1 MADDDESLDE
11 ILSTPIK
18 QPVAEVEA
26 EGEQPSEPVRDEHGR
41 FAPKPGDEDEP
52 EVTEEQPEAE
62 PEAETEEHN
71 APVAAVI
78 AERRKAQAERERAD
92 KLEAS
97 IAELRGQISVL
108 TQQRTAP
115 PQPQPEPVKPP
126 DFWDDPS
133 KYVEHALTPFQQQI
147 AQMTYRASRAEALA
161 EYGKE
166 TVTAAQAALE
176 QAAKSGQIDGAAVAD
191 TLRKSADPVG
201 DIVRWHQNRPEV
213 QQATMRETLRA
224 ELMAEFGI
232 DPNKPAQPSTP
243 SPQKPLVKMPPS
255 LSRIPAGHSAP
266 ERDESLDEVLSAPR
280 RRA

>member
-18 QPVAEVEA
+18 PVAEVET
-26 EGEQPSEPVRDEHGR
+26 EVEQPTEPVRDEHGR
-41 FAPKPGDEDEP
+41 FAPKGDEEEP
-52 EVTEEQPEAE
+52 EVTEEQPEVV

-92 KLEAS
+92 KLATDL
-97 IAELRGQISVL
+97 AELRGQISVL
-108 TQQRTAP
+108 TQQRTQAP
-115 PQPQPEPVKPP
+115 PQPQAEQPKPVEL
-126 DFWDDPS
+126 WDDPN
-133 KYVEHALTPFQQQI
+133 KFIEQALSPFQQQI

-166 TVTAAQAALE
+166 TVTAAQTALE
-176 QAAKSGQIDGAAVAD
+176 QAAKSGQIDGKAVAD
-191 TLRKSADPVG
+191 TLRKSSDPVG
-201 DIVRWHQNRPEV
+201 DIVRWHQNSPAV
-213 QQATMRETLRA
+213 QTATLRDTLRA

-232 DPNKPAQPSTP
+232 DPNKPAPSPTP
-243 SPQKPLVKMPPS
+243 SPAKPLVKMPPS
-255 LSRIPAGHSAP
+255 LSRIPAGHSVP
-266 ERDESLDEVLSAPR
+266 ERDESLDEVLSVPR

>member
-18 QPVAEVEA
+18 PVAEVEA
-26 EGEQPSEPVRDEHGR
+26 EVEQPSEPVRDEHGR
-41 FAPKPGDEDEP
+41 FAPKPGDEEP
-52 EVTEEQPEAE
+52 EVTEEQPEVT

-92 KLEAS
+92 KLTTDL
-97 IAELRGQISVL
+97 AELRGQISVL
-108 TQQRTAP
+108 TQQRTQAP
-115 PQPQPEPVKPP
+115 TQPQPEPVKPP
-126 DFWDDPS
+126 DFWDGPD
-133 KYVEHALTPFQQQI
+133 KYLEHALSPFQQQI

-161 EYGKE
+161 EYGKD
-166 TVTAAQAALE
+166 TVTAAQTALE

-191 TLRKSADPVG
+191 TLRKSSDPVG
-201 DIVRWHQNRPEV
+201 DIVRWHQNSPAV

-224 ELMAEFGI
+224 ELMAELGI

-243 SPQKPLVKMPPS
+243 SPAKPLVRMPPS
-255 LSRIPAGHSAP
+255 LNKIPAGHTVP